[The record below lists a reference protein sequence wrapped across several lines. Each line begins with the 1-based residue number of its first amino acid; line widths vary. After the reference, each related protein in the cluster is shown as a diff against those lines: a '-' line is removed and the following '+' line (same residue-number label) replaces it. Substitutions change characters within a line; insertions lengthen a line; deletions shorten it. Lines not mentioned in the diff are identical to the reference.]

1 MKKYL
6 KNGIVLLAFIG
17 SIYLNNNYKTYII
30 LAIYFLMI
38 FILYG
43 LLKYAIKKNWEFNN
57 TTKNNIIIF
66 LVLFSF
72 VALPNSIASHI
83 TKYFVAK
90 NKIETCG
97 IVSQI
102 NKQPF
107 WRSDVFLLQN
117 HSTNFPLYAHN
128 NLSIGDKV
136 CITYNPNEKWYGY
149 AYVFKLDKQP

>member
-1 MKKYL
+1 MKKHL
-6 KNGIVLLAFIG
+6 RDTFVLLVFIG
-17 SIYLNNNYKTYII
+17 IMYLNNNYKTYIL

-43 LLKYAIKKNWEFNN
+43 LLKYAVKKDWEFNN
-57 TTKNNIIIF
+57 TAKNALIIF
-66 LVLFSF
+66 LALFF
-72 VALPNSIASHI
+72 VLPNSIANHI

-97 IVSQI
+97 IVRQI
-102 NKQPF
+102 NKEPF

-136 CITYNPNEKWYGY
+136 CVTYNPNEKWYGY